1 MQPTKTPGKW
11 AQLWL
16 DIKKNKVSYY
26 FLAPFL
32 ILFTVFT
39 IVPIIM
45 SVVLSFSY
53 YNIIETPRFIGF
65 SNYKLLFVDDD
76 IFLKAVGITL
86 KFAIITGPIG
96 YIMAF
101 LLAWL
106 ISQIPQKFRFFY
118 TLCYYVPSIT
128 SAVAMSVVWLYLFAG
143 DRKGLLNHWLIQLG
157 IINEPYLFLQNVDS
171 IVSDHHSF
179 LMDEYGGRFPCFSGR
194 TSKCTDRFI

>member
-11 AQLWL
+11 TQLWL

-128 SAVAMSVVWLYLFAG
+128 SAVAMSVVCCICSLTTARGCLITGSFSWGLSMNLIYFCKMWIPLYPL
-143 DRKGLLNHWLIQLG
+143 
-157 IINEPYLFLQNVDS
+157 S
-171 IVSDHHSF
+171 S
-179 LMDEYGGRFPCFSGR
+179 
-194 TSKCTDRFI
+194 